1 MNKPFFAEV
10 DEASSI
16 LKVMIVDG
24 LSGRKDNRTP
34 YEREEDMAAANS
46 SYMSMR
52 RNSREDAL
60 RKQRRAI
67 KSVNE
72 STKSREP
79 LIHSG
84 GLAPGVLSYV
94 NEDVTGEI
102 RDIYYRSG
110 NKDLIRVHDQTDI
123 DTEDAKGAA
132 SQLQIR
138 QGVVTNIPKHR

>member
-1 MNKPFFAEV
+1 
-10 DEASSI
+10 
-16 LKVMIVDG
+16 MIVDG

-46 SYMSMR
+46 SYMSMK
-52 RNSREDAL
+52 RNSREEAI

-72 STKSREP
+72 SAKSREP
-79 LIHSG
+79 LITSG

-102 RDIYYRSG
+102 RDIYYRGG
-110 NKDLIRVHDQTDI
+110 NKDLIRVHDQTEI
-123 DTEDAKGAA
+123 DNDNTKGAG

-138 QGVVTNIPKHR
+138 